1 MDQGDGGY
9 GGGEVRQPVAITQEL
24 ARLLSL
30 LSSLQNQLNI
40 LLLLFFLICKPAAVT
55 QELARLLSLLGSLQN
70 KLNIL
75 LFLCCP
81 IAT

>member
-9 GGGEVRQPVAITQEL
+9 GGGEVRQPAAITQEL

-40 LLLLFFLICKPAAVT
+40 LL
-55 QELARLLSLLGSLQN
+55 
-70 KLNIL
+70 
-75 LFLCCP
+75 FLCCP